1 MLLTSFPVM
10 LFYGAIALEMTS
22 PAKLYPYSIYW
33 DNYSNGKSLKNR
45 DMAYLKMFMCIVFG
59 PMGCSVRLS
68 NSIF

>member
-33 DNYSNGKSLKNR
+33 DNYSNGKSLK
-45 DMAYLKMFMCIVFG
+45 IE
-59 PMGCSVRLS
+59 
-68 NSIF
+68 IWHI